1 MDTICTQFTLS
12 SQEKLYQLFNKI
24 LAIPIYYVH
33 AYMGHV
39 MVKVTVIG
47 LDLTLTRKPNPFHDI
62 RVRNIRV

>member
-47 LDLTLTRKPNPFHDI
+47 LDLTPTHFMTFLYI